1 MAEIHVVMLWEDA
14 HKIWRGLEQNWTTC

>member
-1 MAEIHVVMLWEDA
+1 MQGTCVDMLWEDA